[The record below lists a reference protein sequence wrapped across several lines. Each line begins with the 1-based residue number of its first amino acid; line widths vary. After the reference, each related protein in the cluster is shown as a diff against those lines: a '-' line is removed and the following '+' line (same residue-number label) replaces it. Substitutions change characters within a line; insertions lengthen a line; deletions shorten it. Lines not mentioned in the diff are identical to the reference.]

1 MKQFKKVLAFVLALA
16 MVVTA
21 VPTADAKAAAK
32 APKINNYKKILYVGQ
47 YYTLKVNNLPANWK
61 KCTYAWSTS
70 DKSVATIKKGKYG
83 QAANVTAVKAGKAT
97 VTVKMTYPQTAAQKK
112 AKKKTVKTFKCVVT
126 VKNS

>member
-32 APKINNYKKILYVGQ
+32 APKLNNTKKILYVGQ
-47 YYTLKVNNLPANWK
+47 SYTLKVNNLPANWK
-61 KCTYAWSTS
+61 KCTYTWSTS
-70 DKSVATIKKGKYG
+70 NKSIATIKKGKYG
-83 QAANVTAVKAGKAT
+83 QAAKVTAVKKGTAT

-112 AKKKTVKTFKCVVT
+112 AKKKKYYKR
-126 VKNS
+126 N